1 MSSSLFFFPDAAFCW
16 QMGSL
21 RCKWLPFSHVNC
33 GLQPSGI
40 CIQRERERGPLPC
53 LANVFVVFWIGGGKE
68 VVAELVTYEDAGH
81 S

>member
-1 MSSSLFFFPDAAFCW
+1 MSTVGCNPVVYAY
-16 QMGSL
+16 
-21 RCKWLPFSHVNC
+21 
-33 GLQPSGI
+33 
-40 CIQRERERGPLPC
+40 RERERGPLPC